1 MSEINNITDQIQ
13 GFTDEVVEAIKRV
26 ESQGFTR
33 EEAIKIVELGIKD
46 MGVEVSHHK
55 NKKLESISEALYAI
69 AKELPDYE
77 E

>member
-13 GFTDEVVEAIKRV
+13 GFTEEVVEAIKGV

-46 MGVEVSHHK
+46 MEVEVYHHK

-69 AKELPDYE
+69 ARELSDYE
-77 E
+77 